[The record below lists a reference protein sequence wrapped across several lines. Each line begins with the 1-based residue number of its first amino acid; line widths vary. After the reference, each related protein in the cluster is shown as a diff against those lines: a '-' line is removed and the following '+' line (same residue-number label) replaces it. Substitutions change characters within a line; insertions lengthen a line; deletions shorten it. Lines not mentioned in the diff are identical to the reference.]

1 MCKKFRIYFTFIFL
15 FLAINI
21 SFAHATNQTQNN
33 LIKCS
38 SVAYVIQFGF
48 PDNEEVGD
56 ILTKTQ
62 FFYDDLYRIVSGKK
76 MTNAEFSEMK
86 SNTIIS
92 LGDIYDTNINSL
104 YELEY
109 NCNQWRIQI
118 LEIGEIILSKPEKM
132 PDFPKKII
140 LDEERFKLG
149 KGVIDK
155 SFKNWSDPT
164 LNRLEMKRPTPKK
177 ISDLMSELL
186 NNKDK

>member
-1 MCKKFRIYFTFIFL
+1 MIKKFNIYFIFILL
-15 FLAINI
+15 FLTINI
-21 SFAHATNQTQNN
+21 SFAHAANQTQNN

-48 PDNEEVGD
+48 PDNKQVGEM
-56 ILTKTQ
+56 LTKTQ
-62 FFYDDLYRIVSGKK
+62 FFYDDLYRIVSDKK

-86 SNTIIS
+86 SNAIIS
-92 LGDIYDTNINSL
+92 LGDIYDKNINSL

-118 LEIGEIILSKPEKM
+118 LEAGKIILSKPEKI

-149 KGVIDK
+149 KVMIDE

-177 ISDLMSELL
+177 ISQLMSELL
-186 NNKDK
+186 NKKN